1 MKKKTRNLLIIA
13 VALLV
18 AAAAVVTVMQFS
30 GKQAS
35 APENGDIKLYW
46 NVEQEHYE
54 DPASGKSLRTKNED
68 GEYTVLM
75 AVDGKQERLRCTQ
88 QELVDK
94 MDSARIVGLS
104 VTKDQM
110 ITQVYTLEE
119 LNRGKAIWQFYI
131 QTIDENGLITAFS
144 AEGLRGERQQA
155 QLGEGVEIYYTPGDD
170 ILSGIKTDVRELDR
184 VMGVTDDQGNLTHL
198 YVIDRVYTGAG
209 EMRYCEH
216 CKQEVKWWSW
226 DDPTYLPTVRGHF
239 YLTGDVQMTK
249 QSLVRENIEIVLD
262 LQGHTITSKAN
273 NRIFA
278 T

>member
-94 MDSARIVGLS
+94 MDSTRIVGLS

-131 QTIDENGLITAFS
+131 QTKRPDHRLFRGGLAGRTA
-144 AEGLRGERQQA
+144 
-155 QLGEGVEIYYTPGDD
+155 
-170 ILSGIKTDVRELDR
+170 
-184 VMGVTDDQGNLTHL
+184 
-198 YVIDRVYTGAG
+198 AG
-209 EMRYCEH
+209 TA
-216 CKQEVKWWSW
+216 W
-226 DDPTYLPTVRGHF
+226 
-239 YLTGDVQMTK
+239 
-249 QSLVRENIEIVLD
+249 
-262 LQGHTITSKAN
+262 
-273 NRIFA
+273 
-278 T
+278 